1 MRLRN
6 LIPTAAAAVA
16 AFAALPAVASADS
29 LIAATP
35 QGSQNLTANGGYMA
49 WAQPDQPAGSGFR
62 IVLRAP
68 DGTVTTPDIPV
79 FEEVPDPSIGTTT
92 TAAANRRVIL
102 TYTREGDVYSYDI
115 AAGRETKVAGA
126 SSGAVERA
134 ADVVYGTYAFVRV
147 NGSKPGIYTWSPRK
161 GARRVSA
168 DVPRELAF
176 NGSRVAYA
184 LGTSVIIRRVSG
196 EGQVA
201 RIRNGARPESVLL
214 SRYRASWL
222 VGDDAYR
229 TDGFGGS
236 GRPDAANASVKGAR
250 PIAGAVSIAL
260 GRGDR
265 VHYVLDAE
273 GVKRLDPTP
282 FGSRG

>member
-1 MRLRN
+1 MRLRT
-6 LIPTAAAAVA
+6 LIP
-16 AFAALPAVASADS
+16 
-29 LIAATP
+29 
-35 QGSQNLTANGGYMA
+35 
-49 WAQPDQPAGSGFR
+49 
-62 IVLRAP
+62 
-68 DGTVTTPDIPV
+68 
-79 FEEVPDPSIGTTT
+79 

-102 TYTREGDVYSYDI
+102 VYTRGGDVYSYDI
-115 AAGRETKVAGA
+115 AAGRESRVAGA
-126 SSGAVERA
+126 SSGAIERA

-147 NGSKPGIYTWSPRK
+147 NGRRAGVYTWSPRK

-184 LGTSVIIRRVSG
+184 LGNSVVIRRVSG
-196 EGQVA
+196 EGTVA

-214 SRYRASWL
+214 SRYRASWM
-222 VGDDAYR
+222 VGDEAFR

-236 GRPDAANASVKGAR
+236 GRPDAASAAIKGAR
-250 PIAGAVSIAL
+250 PVTGATSIAF
-260 GRGDR
+260 GGGDR
-265 VHYVLDAE
+265 VRYALDGE

>member
-1 MRLRN
+1 MRLRT
-6 LIPTAAAAVA
+6 LIPL
-16 AFAALPAVASADS
+16 AALALSVAPAAASADT
-29 LIAATP
+29 LLAPTP
-35 QGSQNLTANGGYMA
+35 QGSQNLTANGGYLA
-49 WAQPDQPAGSGFR
+49 WAQPNQPAGSGFR

-79 FEEVPDPSIGTTT
+79 FEETPDPAIGTTT
-92 TAAANRRVIL
+92 TAAANRRTIL
-102 TYTREGDVYSYDI
+102 TYTREGDVYAYDI
-115 AAGRETKVAGA
+115 AAGRESRVKGA
-126 SSGAVERA
+126 STGAIERSV
-134 ADVVYGTYAFVRV
+134 DVVYGTYAFVRV
-147 NGSKPGIYTWSPRK
+147 NGERPGIYTWSARK
-161 GARRVSA
+161 GARRISA

-176 NGSRVAYA
+176 NGSRVAYP
-184 LGTSVIIRRVSG
+184 LGNSVVIRRLSG
-196 EGQVA
+196 EGTVA
-201 RIRNGARPESVLL
+201 RIRNGGRPESVLL

-236 GRPDAANASVKGAR
+236 GRPDAAGGAIKGAQ
-250 PIAGAVSIAL
+250 PIAGAVSIAF

-265 VHYVLDAE
+265 VSLALDAE